1 MRKYSRQR
9 QLILDYLKGTTS
21 HPTAE
26 QIYAVLK
33 PHNPALSLS
42 TVYRNLRL
50 LVDDG
55 IILQL
60 DTGESTDRFDAD
72 LSEHHHFICTQCGHV
87 TDVFQSLLTKEEL
100 ENALG
105 RGFRADRHSLY
116 IYGICADCNAA
127 DGSLHDDKKE

>member
-9 QLILDYLKGTTS
+9 QLILDYLKSTTS

-26 QIYAVLK
+26 QIYAELK
-33 PHNPALSLS
+33 PQNPALSLS

-50 LVDDG
+50 LADDG
-55 IILQL
+55 IILRL

-72 LSEHHHFICTQCGHV
+72 LSEHHHFICTKCGQV
-87 TDVFQSLLTKEEL
+87 TDVFRSFLTKKEL
-100 ENALG
+100 EDALG

-116 IYGICADCNAA
+116 IYGVCAACNAA
-127 DGSLHDDKKE
+127 ESVLHQNNK